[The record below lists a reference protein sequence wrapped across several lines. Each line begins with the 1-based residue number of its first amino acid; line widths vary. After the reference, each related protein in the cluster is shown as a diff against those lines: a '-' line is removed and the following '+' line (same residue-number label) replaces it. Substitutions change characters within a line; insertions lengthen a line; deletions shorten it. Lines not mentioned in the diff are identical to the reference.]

1 MNKRR
6 VICLAALLCGLAL
19 ALGAVI
25 VLAQGA
31 PAVGW
36 WVFGG
41 GGGPASGGG
50 VAVNDTL
57 GQPVIG
63 PSGAATTTLGA
74 GYWYGA
80 VIDDDET
87 RCGLAP
93 GTYTFHPTRTVTVT
107 VSTLGTIDCLRVQRV
122 EEDHPNCIGEAGG
135 SGVGWGRYWVI
146 SATNSAG
153 GAASGYSATLVLPSD
168 GVADPKV
175 CRYTGSAGWD
185 CARDGFDGSSVWRAG
200 ITSFSDWAVGNP
212 EREVYLP
219 LVLRE

>member
-6 VICLAALLCGLAL
+6 VICLAALLCGLGL

-31 PAVGW
+31 PAVDW

-41 GGGPASGGG
+41 GGGPASGGN
-50 VAVNDTL
+50 VAVNDTV

-80 VIDDDET
+80 VIDDEVY
-87 RCGLAP
+87 CGLTP
-93 GTYTFHPTRTVTVT
+93 GTYAFHPTHTVT
-107 VSTLGTIDCLRVQRV
+107 VSVSTVGTIDCLRVQRV
-122 EEDHPNCIGEAGG
+122 EEDHPNRIGEAGG

-146 SATNSAG
+146 SATNSTG
-153 GAASGYSATLVLPSD
+153 GAASGYSATLVLPRD
-168 GVADPKV
+168 GAADPKV
-175 CRYTGSAGWD
+175 CRYAGGAGWD
-185 CARDGFDGSSVWRAG
+185 CVRDGFDGSSVWRAG